1 LNRVLQ
7 IPVLLMGF
15 GLPDDALH
23 APNERFSLAQFER
36 DMFTVGDFLGRLRRQ
51 A

>member
-1 LNRVLQ
+1 LSRTLQ

-15 GLPDDALH
+15 GLPDDVLY